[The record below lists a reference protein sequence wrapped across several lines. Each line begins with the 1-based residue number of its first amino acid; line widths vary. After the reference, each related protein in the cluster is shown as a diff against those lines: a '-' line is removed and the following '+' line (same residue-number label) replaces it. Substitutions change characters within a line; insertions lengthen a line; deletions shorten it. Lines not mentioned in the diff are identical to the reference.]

1 MAHVESARMTHRH
14 TGELVVF
21 LIGMRV
27 NKPWRIDQWFP
38 VFLAMTPMLTELLTD
53 RESGLMGYRFSLTGG
68 GPLLVQYWNSQEK
81 LYRYASETS
90 ASHRPAWA
98 AFNRRARSAPGAVGI
113 WHETYLV
120 DRAETMYVGVPVSGL
135 AKATEAVAVT
145 SRSDRARDRSA
156 AGRTTN
162 EQA

>member
-1 MAHVESARMTHRH
+1 MARVESARMTHRY

-21 LIGMRV
+21 LIGMRI
-27 NKPWRIDQWFP
+27 NKPWRVDQWLP
-38 VFLAMTPMLTELLTD
+38 VFRAMTPMLTELFTD
-53 RESGLMGYRFSLTGG
+53 QESGLMGYRFTLTGG
-68 GPLLVQYWNSQEK
+68 GPLLVQYWSSQEK
-81 LYRYASETS
+81 LYRYASEPQS
-90 ASHRPAWA
+90 AHRPAWA
-98 AFNRRARSAPGAVGI
+98 EFNTRARRAPGAVGI

-156 AGRTTN
+156 SGRTPSG
-162 EQA
+162 AA